1 MFAIYPLCVDRF
13 GRSLRF
19 FHLAFDEEA
28 ISDGFMAHFSGGG
41 GEF

>member
-1 MFAIYPLCVDRF
+1 MIFVDRF

-19 FHLAFDEEA
+19 GNLELDEEA
-28 ISDGFMAHFSGGG
+28 TSKGFMAHSSVFRGGG